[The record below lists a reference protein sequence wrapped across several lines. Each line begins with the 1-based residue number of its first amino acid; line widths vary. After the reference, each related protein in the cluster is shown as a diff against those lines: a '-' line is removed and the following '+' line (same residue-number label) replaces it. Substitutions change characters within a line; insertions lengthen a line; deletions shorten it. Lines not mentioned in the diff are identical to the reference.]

1 MGKSDPRQLVVKRGM
16 AVMNWMDVTQTI
28 GIRNLYA
35 GMPWDEFC
43 EEMIFNIGPRFF
55 KLYLLYDDE
64 SKDAVKITEHNF
76 SDILK
81 MSIAASKSISKPSS
95 FRIVYFYPPLN
106 NSNASPEAKPELL
119 GVVGEKNKD
128 EDRESHYS
136 RDSTTQK
143 HLHTGAMARDDGK
156 CVVCNVDSNLDAAH
170 CFDLHR
176 LKQDTDLASLGIIEC
191 NALNNVLTMCKQCH
205 KAYDHN
211 MM

>member
-1 MGKSDPRQLVVKRGM
+1 MFLNSFPCPVVNCLVFCFILSDMGKSDPRQLVVKTRM

-43 EEMIFNIGPRFF
+43 EETIFNIGPRFF

-64 SKDAVKITEHNF
+64 SKDAVKITEDNF

-106 NSNASPEAKPELL
+106 NSNASPIT
-119 GVVGEKNKD
+119 
-128 EDRESHYS
+128 RSQ
-136 RDSTTQK
+136 T
-143 HLHTGAMARDDGK
+143 
-156 CVVCNVDSNLDAAH
+156 
-170 CFDLHR
+170 
-176 LKQDTDLASLGIIEC
+176 
-191 NALNNVLTMCKQCH
+191 
-205 KAYDHN
+205 
-211 MM
+211 